1 VTTSPRWIDPH
12 AAAPDWPVELV
23 RYLSLGLSIGVPADW
38 TLEPVTGLEAR
49 IAVYRGGGRAEHLA
63 IQVVDDADPS
73 RPVGHWMDA
82 ILALAALPAPELV
95 TEEAHAELIE
105 LTDDG
110 PATEY
115 ARRLDADDGHLF
127 HGLALVDG
135 SPPEL
140 ARLYVALLRRGTRA
154 WRLSLSLAS
163 ACPPGSPDELI
174 DANDHVRAAATYG
187 RVELH

>member
-1 VTTSPRWIDPH
+1 VTISPRWIDPD
-12 AAAPDWPVELV
+12 AAAPDWPVELF
-23 RYLSLGLSIGVPADW
+23 RYLNLGLSIGVPADW
-38 TLEPVTGLEAR
+38 TLEPPAGPEPGT
-49 IAVYRGGGRAEHLA
+49 AVHRGGARAEHLA
-63 IQVVDDADPS
+63 TQVVDDADPS
-73 RPVGHWMDA
+73 RPVGDWMDA
-82 ILALAALPAPELV
+82 ILALAGLPAPELV
-95 TEEAHAELIE
+95 TEETHAELIE

-110 PATEY
+110 PAPDY

-127 HGLALVDG
+127 HGLAVLDG